1 MCWEPG
7 ALQPLGHVGC
17 GHGGILLC
25 PGPSSIAVGQ
35 QKSLS
40 ISLCSSIISMVL
52 WFSEALSLCLGVSLA
67 WVSPV

>member
-17 GHGGILLC
+17 GHGGIFVC
-25 PGPSSIAVGQ
+25 PGLSSIAVGQ

-40 ISLCSSIISMVL
+40 ISLYSSIISVVL
-52 WFSEALSLCLGVSLA
+52 CISETLSLCLGVSSA
-67 WVSPV
+67 RVSPV

>member
-7 ALQPLGHVGC
+7 ALQPLGHVDGWP
-17 GHGGILLC
+17 GGFLC
-25 PGPSSIAVGQ
+25 PGPNSIAVGQ

-52 WFSEALSLCLGVSLA
+52 WFSEALS
-67 WVSPV
+67 